1 MTAVSLPRVT
11 GRQRHGTAL
20 PPPRPCGL
28 HEKQTWSPAPELL
41 PLVRTKLR
49 LGAPHARGAQPTD
62 QDAEQAKLAPDLTPT
77 DGGVPRGGLAS
88 SRGSPGHNI
97 TPPDD
102 ETVQRVADPDTTTPP
117 GLVED
122 EAPEP
127 IEEQPPGTA
136 EPGDT
141 IPATA
146 PVAAAPAAPAPGS
159 SCPTNIKFS
168 AGLRVAHFKDPAK
181 LSIKTT
187 PGPAGPVPAVE
198 IQSPQFVMSAIASAL
213 GRRRDVQDWEFGF
226 TQTQTMHRREFCW
239 LNQRETKDALANYE
253 GQIIDSLTVND
264 VPFARRAD
272 CKPAGFLRTM
282 FFQDSPLRKVPFD
295 VGGRASGDCLQ
306 SASIDWGFIARLV
319 ARKKGSGNQPM
330 CPLLH
335 AGWQTHVSIAPHH
348 AAHGR
353 NCPTSLGAAN
363 LTSSAT
369 IITKG
374 TGQGPGPFETSTQG
388 GHTANSIPEGNTL
401 DLVPGPC

>member
-1 MTAVSLPRVT
+1 MFSASALARRRRACATRAAAQSGEVCSSGTRSSAFPPFVQARLQGGTANGTNGSEADRVADDVMQVPAPTQPTGSSIAVT
-11 GRQRHGTAL
+11 G
-20 PPPRPCGL
+20 
-28 HEKQTWSPAPELL
+28 S
-41 PLVRTKLR
+41 
-49 LGAPHARGAQPTD
+49 
-62 QDAEQAKLAPDLTPT
+62 
-77 DGGVPRGGLAS
+77 
-88 SRGSPGHNI
+88 NI

-102 ETVQRVADPDTTTPP
+102 DTVQRVEDPDTATAP
-117 GLVED
+117 GLAED
-122 EAPEP
+122 DAPAP
-127 IEEQPPGTA
+127 IQEQPPGTA

-141 IPATA
+141 VPATA
-146 PVAAAPAAPAPGS
+146 PVAAAPAAPAPASG
-159 SCPTNIKFS
+159 CPTNIKFS
-168 AGLRVAHFKDPAK
+168 AGLRIAHFKDPAK

-198 IQSPQFVMSAIASAL
+198 IQSPQFVMSAIASAV
-213 GRRRDVQDWEFGF
+213 GRRREVQDWEFGF

-239 LNQRETKDALANYE
+239 LNQHENKDVLANYG
-253 GQIIDSLTVND
+253 GQIIDSWTVND

-295 VGGRASGDCLQ
+295 VGGTTGGDCLQ

-330 CPLLH
+330 CPLFH

-348 AAHGR
+348 AAHGA
-353 NCPTSLGAAN
+353 NCPTSLAGAN
-363 LTSSAT
+363 LMFTTT

-374 TGQGPGPFETSTQG
+374 KGQGPGPFEKSTQG
-388 GHTANSIPEGNTL
+388 GNTANSIPEGNTL